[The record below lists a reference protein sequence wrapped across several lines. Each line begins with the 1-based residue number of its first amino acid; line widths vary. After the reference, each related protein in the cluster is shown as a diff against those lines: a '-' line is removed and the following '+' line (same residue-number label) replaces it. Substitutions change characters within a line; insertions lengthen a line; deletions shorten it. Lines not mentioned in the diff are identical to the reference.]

1 MEKGQ
6 LRKEGESV
14 DKNSVPAAKS
24 DENAEIGN
32 EVIKDSFGN
41 EIKVEKSKTMTDK
54 EKKQA
59 IKKLQKQL
67 KEGRKKNTLTDE
79 QKYEIEDKIEALS
92 K

>member
-14 DKNSVPAAKS
+14 AKEEAVEG
-24 DENAEIGN
+24 DAGGNKEIGDA
-32 EVIKDSFGN
+32 VVKDSFGN

-59 IKKLQKQL
+59 VKKLQKQL
-67 KEGRKKNTLTDE
+67 KEAKKKGASEETIMDL
-79 QKYEIEDKIEALS
+79 EDKIEAL
-92 K
+92 KA